1 MQTNARKLMKQIDR
15 LQQSIDCYQDA
26 IRVISEVYQ
35 QGTRQEDKFRTNYT
49 DPYVVSFFKE
59 FEGLSLERQG
69 YLNKREKVLNQLEKF
84 LPMDKNNVD

>member
-1 MQTNARKLMKQIDR
+1 MRANIDNLKDQLDV

-49 DPYVVSFFKE
+49 DTYVVSFFKE

>member
-1 MQTNARKLMKQIDR
+1 MQANIDYLKDQLDS
-15 LQQSIDCYQDA
+15 LQLSIDLYEDQ

-59 FEGLSLERQG
+59 YEGLSLERQG
-69 YLNKREKVLNQLEKF
+69 YLNRREKVLNQLEQF
-84 LPMDKNNVD
+84 LTMG